1 MGAYKQF
8 TTKDVVQTPF
18 VINAGFNFVGN
29 AITGSIVGIEFYR
42 GINPI
47 SNIFVSSSAPT
58 TGFLYIENTTGIYNS
73 IKQLYYT
80 NYLTSSL
87 GDNFPT
93 QSIIP
98 GVKSSDNRYVGE
110 LGGPRFDNYLQSTLT
125 QSRYFPT
132 ASGAEISVISIP
144 SKLFG
149 ENIVPYTFEFTYTSS
164 GGNKYSITDD
174 GDGNLISSSVV
185 VGQIF
190 YSHGLAVFTTGAL
203 ATLTNTI
210 ISGSFTGGVYGTGSY
225 GTSSYGGNYN
235 NNLSS
240 ASVAFSSSYTLYE
253 NQYKCVIREN
263 EFGYS
268 MNPSIRSGSNND
280 VYYDFATGSYFN
292 PYVTTIGLYNDYQEL
307 IAVAKLSN
315 PIPVSDKTD
324 TTIIVNFDL

>member
-18 VINAGFNFVGN
+18 TVNAGFNFVGN
-29 AITGSIVGIEFYR
+29 TITGSSNGIEFYR
-42 GINPI
+42 GINPT

-58 TGFLYIENTTGIYNS
+58 TGFVYLENTTGVYNS

-87 GDNFPT
+87 GDNFTT
-93 QSIIP
+93 QSLIA
-98 GVKSSDNRYVGE
+98 GVTSQYNTYVGPINA
-110 LGGPRFDNYLQSTLT
+110 PRFDNYLQSTLT

-132 ASGAEISVISIP
+132 SSGAEISVISIP

-164 GGNKYSITDD
+164 GGSKYSITDD

-190 YSHGLAVFTTGAL
+190 YSHGLVVFTTGAL

-210 ISGSFTGGVYGTGSY
+210 ISSSFAGGIYGVGLY

-235 NNLSS
+235 NNLLS
-240 ASVAFSSSYTLYE
+240 ASIAFSSSYTLYE
-253 NQYKCVIREN
+253 NQFKCSIREN

-268 MNPSIRSGSNND
+268 LNPSLRSGSTND
-280 VYYDFATGSYFN
+280 LYYNFVTGSYFN
-292 PYVTTIGLYNDYQEL
+292 PYVTTVGLYNNNQDL
-307 IAVAKLSN
+307 IDRESTRLNSSHSQQSRMPSSA
-315 PIPVSDKTD
+315 
-324 TTIIVNFDL
+324 